1 MAIGHYGGN
10 IMTTKA
16 IQIPLTTTDK
26 NVNTDLIP
34 TQTPSV
40 AAEMHVGSSYQL
52 TRGLVTYDTEARDNR
67 HEGSYL
73 PLRAD
78 DVLLQRDKGNGR
90 EGKTQSHSL
99 QRPPGAER
107 GNR

>member
-1 MAIGHYGGN
+1 MAIDHYGRN

-40 AAEMHVGSSYQL
+40 ATEMHVGNSYQL
-52 TRGLVTYDTEARDNR
+52 TRELVTYDTEARDNR
-67 HEGSYL
+67 HEGSFL
-73 PLRAD
+73 PLRAG
-78 DVLLQRDKGNGR
+78 DVLLQGDKGNGG
-90 EGKTQSHSL
+90 EGETQSHSL
-99 QRPPGAER
+99 QRPSGAER
-107 GNR
+107 GNG